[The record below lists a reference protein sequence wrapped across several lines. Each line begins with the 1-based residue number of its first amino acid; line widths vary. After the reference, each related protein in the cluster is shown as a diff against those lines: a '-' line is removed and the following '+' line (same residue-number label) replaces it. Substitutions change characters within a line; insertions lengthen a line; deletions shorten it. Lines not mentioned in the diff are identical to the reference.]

1 MRAPLGYLLGV
12 AVCCA
17 CTVTAAAAE
26 TPLGLQLRLR
36 GTSFSPN
43 GDGRKDTLRGEV
55 VLGEPATV
63 TVEVHSSL
71 GRRAAVLLEQ
81 AALPPGTARIRWD
94 GTTSTG
100 AVVRDGVY
108 TLTASAV
115 TDTGATAEATGR
127 AVLSTR
133 APRISWRLADVPVL
147 TPKRPRLPLRIGR
160 DPAPVQVSLFVS
172 DQAAQPVD
180 VLHTAWT
187 STPPAS
193 VQGWGR
199 RLVSLQPGL
208 YRLRVDAVDRAG
220 NTTSAAPRSVL
231 VQHPV
236 TTRVVRRFPDAGRR
250 VALTF
255 DDCNSSSAWASIL
268 STLERKRVVGTF
280 FCPGESVS
288 ARRGLALRA
297 LRDHDVIGDHTW
309 NHPSLVRLHLPAVR
323 SQFLRDQWL
332 WWRLARASPQPY
344 LRPPYGD
351 YNRRVLAAAGAAGYG
366 LVVLWD
372 VDPADWTQ
380 PGSRVI
386 VRRVLSRVRPGSV
399 VILHVLPQ
407 TAAALPA
414 ILRGLWARRLTPTGL
429 NRLARLQGLVP

>member
-1 MRAPLGYLLGV
+1 MQARPGFLLAV
-12 AVCCA
+12 VVCCA
-17 CTVTAAAAE
+17 CTVTAAAAQ
-26 TPLGLQLRLR
+26 TPLALQLRLQ

-43 GDGRKDTLRGEV
+43 GDGRKDTLRGEL
-55 VLGEPATV
+55 VLSKPATV
-63 TVEVHSSL
+63 TVEVHSSF
-71 GRRAAVLLEQ
+71 GRRSAVLLEQ
-81 AALPPGTARIRWD
+81 ASLPAGTARIRWN

-108 TLTASAV
+108 TVTASAF
-115 TDTGATAEATGR
+115 TGAGATAEATGH

-133 APRISWRLADVPVL
+133 APRISWQLADVPVL
-147 TPKRPRLPLRIGR
+147 RPKRPRLPLRIGP
-160 DPAPVQVSLFVS
+160 DPAPVQVSLFVA
-172 DQAAQPVD
+172 DQADQPVD

-193 VQGWGR
+193 VAGWGK

-220 NTTSAAPRSVL
+220 NATSAAPRAVL

-236 TTRVVRRFPDAGRR
+236 ITRVVDRFPNAGRR
-250 VALTF
+250 IALTF

-268 STLERKRVVGTF
+268 STLERERVAATF

-288 ARRGLALRA
+288 ARPGLALRA

-309 NHPSLVRLHLPAVR
+309 NHPHLARLALPAVR
-323 SQFLRDQWL
+323 SQFLRDRWL

-372 VDPADWTQ
+372 VDPADWTR
-380 PGSRVI
+380 PGSRAI
-386 VRRVLSRVRPGSV
+386 VRRVLSHVRPGSV
-399 VILHVLPQ
+399 VTLHVLPQ

-414 ILRGLWARRLTPTGL
+414 ILHGLRVRRLTPTGL